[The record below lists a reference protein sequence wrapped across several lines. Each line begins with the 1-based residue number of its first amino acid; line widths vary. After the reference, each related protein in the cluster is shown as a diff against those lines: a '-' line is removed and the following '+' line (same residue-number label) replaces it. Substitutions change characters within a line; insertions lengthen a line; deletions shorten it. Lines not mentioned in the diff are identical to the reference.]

1 MQHVS
6 RLKPLARAK
15 TTDKPS
21 RLAPF
26 WQVISSLLPSI
37 VLAAFGFFLTGRVE
51 QALKE
56 RQVTVES
63 VKAMTALL
71 ETLSNP
77 ELKEGKLKG
86 PMTQLSMFGVDA
98 IGPII
103 ALTLSAKLPV
113 AVAKEGLTLIAIRN
127 MLEVCAALENTV
139 ALRDQF
145 PSSADFKMTGMEEL
159 SARLDC
165 RQRRGRWWKF

>member
-1 MQHVS
+1 MQRVS

-15 TTDKPS
+15 TADKPS

-26 WQVISSLLPSI
+26 WQVVSSLLPSI
-37 VLAAFGFFLTGRVE
+37 IVAAFGFFLTGRVE

-63 VKAMTALL
+63 VKAMGEVLKM
-71 ETLSNP
+71 LSNP
-77 ELKEGKLKG
+77 KLLEGALKG
-86 PMTQLSMFGVDA
+86 PMSQLSMFGVDA

-103 ALTLSAKLPV
+103 VLMLSAELPV

-127 MLEVCAALENTV
+127 MVEVCAALENAV
-139 ALRDQF
+139 ALRDRF
-145 PSSADFKMTGMEEL
+145 SSSADFKMKGMTEL
-159 SARLDC
+159 SERLDC
-165 RQRRGRWWKF
+165 RQKRGRWWKF